1 MTLHQT
7 AERLAS
13 RFIAATLAFY
23 AIALVAQTAGVIH
36 IA

>member
-7 AERLAS
+7 AERLAG
-13 RFIAATLAFY
+13 RIIAATLAFY

-36 IA
+36 LA